1 MACENLS
8 SEDKIWLEVNL
19 GRLGLTYIHYMY
31 KTDTNENLLYSTRNL
46 VLCGDL
52 NGKEIQQWG
61 DAGICI
67 VDLGFPGGV
76 SAGDVRDTDSISGL
90 EIFPAGG
97 HGNPLQYSCL
107 ENPIGRGAWQVQS
120 IGLQSQTQLKWLSMH
135 TNNVKF
141 IILIIFNDLQFS
153 QLNHSI

>member
-1 MACENLS
+1 M
-8 SEDKIWLEVNL
+8 
-19 GRLGLTYIHYMY
+19 
-31 KTDTNENLLYSTRNL
+31 
-46 VLCGDL
+46 LCGDL
-52 NGKEIQQWG
+52 NGKEIQQRG

-107 ENPIGRGAWQVQS
+107 ENPIGRGAWQPIIHRVS
-120 IGLQSQTQLKWLSMH
+120 KIWTQLKQLSKMH
-135 TNNVKF
+135 MDSLLCCTVETNTA
-141 IILIIFNDLQFS
+141 I
-153 QLNHSI
+153 